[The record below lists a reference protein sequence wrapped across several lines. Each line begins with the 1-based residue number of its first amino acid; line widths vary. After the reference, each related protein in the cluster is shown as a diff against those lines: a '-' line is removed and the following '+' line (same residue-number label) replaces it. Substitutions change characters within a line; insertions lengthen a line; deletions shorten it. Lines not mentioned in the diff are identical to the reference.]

1 MKEYIM
7 PRIFKGSAGI
17 AQGIFVSIG
26 IGLLIENIGRIA
38 DIPMLI
44 TIGVVAKSL
53 MAPAIGV
60 GIAFMLG
67 ANGLV
72 IFSAMVAGAIGA
84 GSISITAAG
93 LIIKTGEPIGAL
105 VAATLAVYIGKRL
118 SGKTSLD
125 MMLVP
130 FVTIL
135 LSGIVGIWLSHHISP
150 VLNTVGAFI
159 KDNSAGTPFI
169 SSVVLSVVWG
179 LLLISPASSAALAI
193 ALSLDGVAGGAA
205 LAGCVAQF
213 IGFAV
218 ISAKENDLGGILAQA
233 LCTPKVQLPNITKN
247 PMILVPTVV
256 ASAIVGPVS
265 ALVFQMTA
273 GKEIAG
279 MGLSSLVA
287 PINMISNE
295 GLSVVPAMVITYIV
309 IPVAVSYILYIILKK
324 AGRIKPGDM
333 TVPQS

>member
-1 MKEYIM
+1 MS
-7 PRIFKGSAGI
+7 RVFKGSAGI

-26 IGLLIENIGRIA
+26 IGLLIENIGRMA

-84 GSISITAAG
+84 GAISITEAG
-93 LIIKTGEPIGAL
+93 LMIKTGEPIGAL

-159 KDNSAGTPFI
+159 KDSSAGNPFV

-218 ISAKENDLGGILAQA
+218 ISAKENDLGGVLAQA

-247 PMILVPTVV
+247 PMILVPTVI

-265 ALVFQMTA
+265 ALVFHMTA

-279 MGLSSLVA
+279 LGLSSLVA
-287 PINMISNE
+287 PINMISNQ

-309 IPVAVSYILYIILKK
+309 IPVAVSYMLYMILKK

>member
-7 PRIFKGSAGI
+7 SRVFKASAGI
-17 AQGIFVSIG
+17 AQGIFVSLG
-26 IGLLIENIGRIA
+26 IGLLIENIGRIV
-38 DIPMLI
+38 DIPLLI

-53 MAPAIGV
+53 MAPAIGA

-72 IFSAMVAGAIGA
+72 IFSAMVAG
-84 GSISITAAG
+84 SISITEAG

-105 VAATLAVYIGKRL
+105 LTATLAVYIGKRL
-118 SGKTSLD
+118 SGKTALD

-130 FVTIL
+130 FAAIL
-135 LSGIVGIWLSHHISP
+135 GSGLVGIWLSHNITP

-159 KDNSAGTPFI
+159 KDSSAGSPFI
-169 SSVVLSVVWG
+169 ASIVIAVVWG

-213 IGFAV
+213 IGFSV
-218 ISAKENDLGGILAQA
+218 ISAKENNLGGILAQA

-265 ALVFQMTA
+265 ALIFQLEA

-279 MGLSSLVA
+279 LGLSSLIA
-287 PINMISNE
+287 PINLISSE
-295 GLSVVPAMVITYIV
+295 GWEVLPAMVITYIV
-309 IPVAVSYILYIILKK
+309 IPVAVSYILYIALKK
-324 AGRIKPGDM
+324 AGRIHSGDM

>member
-1 MKEYIM
+1 MS
-7 PRIFKGSAGI
+7 RVFKGSAGI
-17 AQGIFVSIG
+17 AQGIFVSLG
-26 IGLLIENIGRIA
+26 IGLLIENIGRIF

-53 MAPAIGV
+53 MAPAIGA

-72 IFSAMVAGAIGA
+72 IFSAMIAGAIGA
-84 GSISITAAG
+84 GAISITAAG
-93 LIIKTGEPIGAL
+93 LMIKTGEPIGAL
-105 VAATLAVYIGKRL
+105 LTATLAVYIGKRL
-118 SGKTSLD
+118 SGKTALD

-130 FVTIL
+130 SAAIL
-135 LSGIVGIWLSHHISP
+135 GSGIVGIWLSQNISP
-150 VLNTVGAFI
+150 VLNAVGAFI
-159 KDNSAGTPFI
+159 KESSAGSPFLA
-169 SSVVLSVVWG
+169 SVVLAVAWG

-213 IGFAV
+213 IGFSV
-218 ISAKENDLGGILAQA
+218 ISAKENNLGGILAQA

-247 PMILVPTVV
+247 PIILLPTVV

-265 ALVFQMTA
+265 ALIFQLEA

-279 MGLSSLVA
+279 LGLSSFIA
-287 PINMISNE
+287 PINLISNQ
-295 GLSVVPAMVITYIV
+295 GLGVVPAMVITYIV
-309 IPVAVSYILYIILKK
+309 IPVAVSYIIYIALRK
-324 AGRIKPGDM
+324 AGRIHSGDM

>member
-17 AQGIFVSIG
+17 AQGIFVSLG

-53 MAPAIGV
+53 MAPAIGA

-67 ANGLV
+67 SNGLV

-84 GSISITAAG
+84 RSISITAAG
-93 LIIKTGEPIGAL
+93 LMIKTGEPIGAL
-105 VAATLAVYIGKRL
+105 LTATLAVYIGKRL
-118 SGKTSLD
+118 SGKTAVD

-130 FVTIL
+130 FAAIL
-135 LSGIVGIWLSHHISP
+135 GSGLVGIWLSQNISP
-150 VLNTVGAFI
+150 VLHAVGAFI
-159 KDNSAGTPFI
+159 KDSSAGSPFI
-169 SSVVLSVVWG
+169 ASVVLAVAWG

-218 ISAKENDLGGILAQA
+218 ISAKENNLGGILAQA

-279 MGLSSLVA
+279 LGLSSLIA
-287 PINMISNE
+287 PINLISSK
-295 GLSVVPAMVITYIV
+295 GLSVVPAMVITYII
-309 IPVAVSYILYIILKK
+309 IPVAVSYILYMILKK